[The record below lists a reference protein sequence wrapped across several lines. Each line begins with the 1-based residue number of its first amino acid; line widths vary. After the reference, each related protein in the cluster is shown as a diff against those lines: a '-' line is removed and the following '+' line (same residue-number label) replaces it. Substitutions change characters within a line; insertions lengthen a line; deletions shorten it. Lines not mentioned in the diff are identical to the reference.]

1 MMWKEFGS
9 LGTSKVSIM
18 IRNPWV
24 SGENSKGLWW
34 CFNGVSTKRV
44 WVSHF
49 RVIVVITFF
58 FSSSVSFKC
67 NWWILIPKTLPSTL
81 LLQEE
86 APFELELVAISRILI
101 YKFQLFGAACPNALF
116 LLIADMAKCLEDIS
130 QTLNNINMLIHFSVF
145 TTYTTNAHL
154 ILLFSIKVIAI
165 VVNIINLWKIIIM
178 LKTFDNSI
186 VWGGALLWVQFY

>member
-1 MMWKEFGS
+1 MVCLLRGCGFLTWG
-9 LGTSKVSIM
+9 
-18 IRNPWV
+18 W
-24 SGENSKGLWW
+24 LWELP
-34 CFNGVSTKRV
+34 
-44 WVSHF
+44 
-49 RVIVVITFF
+49 FF
-58 FSSSVSFKC
+58 FFSSVSFKC

-186 VWGGALLWVQFY
+186 VWGGASLWVQFY